1 MHDFF
6 RYVVLGRH
14 RRLHSTPIIMSPS
27 ERAYIFIF
35 VFAPTFVTSDAP
47 HDILEQITSI
57 RTETAVLCS

>member
-1 MHDFF
+1 
-6 RYVVLGRH
+6 
-14 RRLHSTPIIMSPS
+14 MSPS